1 MPSRSLCSGWERPK
15 YGSLLRT
22 KTQQDTDNIRMPEF
36 KNKKHWTSIYEKAC
50 NPNCTKILKY
60 AINSHSCILK
70 HKI

>member
-1 MPSRSLCSGWERPK
+1 M
-15 YGSLLRT
+15 LLHVFKPIYQNIKRKRKT